1 MKKKQNRKDFPSFE
15 KSVKACADFPWDSQ
29 SPEPLAAL
37 DYKKECALKDKAFCQ
52 FLSESGIR
60 LKPKK
65 IIPSPKP
72 RNYRTTTKRR
82 VFLSQNG
89 IGLGFAEPVAAGVV
103 AKSALEPEEH
113 QEIYEYLQEVLS
125 SKKYSPLAQA
135 LNWLII
141 RGNYDR
147 QFLIINIFK
156 MNSGVVKKL
165 KQLSEELQKNKLV
178 IGAMSYFDPSRSE
191 YYLEAEKP
199 NGLQV
204 KHLFGQ
210 KLLGLKVGET
220 LMRYSPTG
228 FSQVNESMVPHMV
241 NLAEEILAP
250 EQEDH
255 LLDLYCGYGLFS
267 HTVGSHCQK
276 VTGVELSSDAI
287 QSAREIAKRLK
298 TGRHMKFYSEM
309 INAHLVR
316 DKFDFPSQQ
325 ELMLL
330 DPPRNGCEP
339 GVIAALAERKPKR
352 VLQIFC
358 GTDVVPKEI
367 KLWQKNGYTPKTI
380 QPIDM
385 FPGTPNL
392 ETMVLFG
399 K

>member
-1 MKKKQNRKDFPSFE
+1 MKNNKNVKDFPSFE
-15 KSVKACADFPWDSQ
+15 KSVKACSDFTWDKQ
-29 SPEPLAAL
+29 SPEPLAIL
-37 DYKKECALKDKAFCQ
+37 DYQKECDVKGKAFSQ
-52 FLSESGIR
+52 FLSQSGIR

-82 VFLSQNG
+82 VFLSQSG
-89 IGLGFAEPVAAGVV
+89 IGLGFSEPVKDSVV
-103 AKSALEPEEH
+103 TRSVLEPEEH
-113 QEIYEYLQEVLS
+113 QRIYEFLQETLS
-125 SKKYSPLAQA
+125 SKAFSPLAKA

-156 MNSGVVKKL
+156 MNSVVVKKL
-165 KQLSEELQKNKLV
+165 KQLSDVLQKEKLL
-178 IGAMSYFDPSRSE
+178 IGALSYFDPSRSE

-199 NGLQV
+199 KGLQI

-241 NLAEEILAP
+241 DLAEEMLAP
-250 EQEDH
+250 KESDH
-255 LLDLYCGYGLFS
+255 LIDLYCGYGLFS
-267 HTVGSHCQK
+267 HTVGQTCER
-276 VTGVELSSDAI
+276 VTGVELSPDSI
-287 QSAREIAKRLK
+287 SSAREISKRLK
-298 TGRHMKFYSEM
+298 TDRRMKFYSEM
-309 INAHLVR
+309 INAHVVR
-316 DKFDFPSQQ
+316 DRFDFPIQP

-330 DPPRNGCEP
+330 DPPRKGCEP
-339 GVIAALAERKPKR
+339 GVIAALAEREPKR

-367 KLWQKNGYTPKTI
+367 KLWQKNGYSAKVI

-385 FPGTPNL
+385 FPGTPKL